1 MVRGAMDLLT
11 GSDLGSSALVLSRAP
26 GFTSGDLLLEALF
39 VAECPAPKG
48 LNAHRF
54 LPPLALRLLI
64 DRAGRDRA
72 GEIDPDALKTRCLTG
87 NRKLARALI
96 AAKSEAIATMGDA
109 AEALAQQATE
119 SVKTA
124 AAERMAAEMEA
135 ERERLAA
142 LARVNPAVR
151 PEEIARLEGERELL
165 AEALGRSRLRLDAL
179 RLIAFA

>member
-1 MVRGAMDLLT
+1 
-11 GSDLGSSALVLSRAP
+11 
-26 GFTSGDLLLEALF
+26 
-39 VAECPAPKG
+39 
-48 LNAHRF
+48 
-54 LPPLALRLLI
+54 
-64 DRAGRDRA
+64 
-72 GEIDPDALKTRCLTG
+72 
-87 NRKLARALI
+87 
-96 AAKSEAIATMGDA
+96 MGDA
-109 AEALAQQATE
+109 AEALAQQAAE

-179 RLIAFA
+179 RLIVFA